1 MATYFPSSNNQ
12 RDVAPMLYMSQ
23 PLSSS
28 HTEPSVLP
36 GNMMMYMNYSSS
48 AASYSDT
55 LVGNSQ
61 QIDVMAMG
69 VSDSNSSQQ
78 GIMAN
83 LGGSRTGEH
92 DFSTWRDG
100 RSEMLLMHPMDGA
113 MDTLQSRQNSQ
124 GLSLSLSTHIPSGI
138 QMSSMQYRSNN
149 PGFSSFLSP
158 NPSRRGLWEESS
170 SPDSMKADI
179 SSFGMPTTR
188 TIPNFKYLKAAQQ
201 LLDEVVNV
209 RKALKRHDSKK
220 ELVKD
225 SKEVDGGSKDDSSV
239 PPANGESS
247 NPRESLSDS
256 PSELSAAEKQDLQNK
271 MTELLSMLDEVDR
284 RYKQYYH
291 QMQTI
296 VSSFDA
302 IAGFGA
308 AKPYTALALQTISR
322 HFRCLRDAIDG
333 QIRVTRRSLREQDG
347 STSSKEVGISR
358 LRYVD
363 QQIRQQRALQQFG
376 MMQQHAWRPQ
386 RGLPESSV
394 SILRAWLFEHFLHP

>member
-1 MATYFPSSNNQ
+1 MLVNAYERERGQKGSCLSRGIGMVPSRMIFPAIGAFVFPIKQTTVIGFQYHSLGIDKEMATYFPSSNNQ

-158 NPSRRGLWEESS
+158 NPSGEGCGRNVSFRHENSQNTQSSNTGNIPHAFLAS

-256 PSELSAAEKQDLQNK
+256 PSELSAAEKQDLQK
-271 MTELLSMLDEVDR
+271 QDDR
-284 RYKQYYH
+284 AFVY
-291 QMQTI
+291 
-296 VSSFDA
+296 
-302 IAGFGA
+302 AG
-308 AKPYTALALQTISR
+308 
-322 HFRCLRDAIDG
+322 
-333 QIRVTRRSLREQDG
+333 
-347 STSSKEVGISR
+347 
-358 LRYVD
+358 
-363 QQIRQQRALQQFG
+363 
-376 MMQQHAWRPQ
+376 
-386 RGLPESSV
+386 
-394 SILRAWLFEHFLHP
+394 